1 MNSPL
6 IRFISGSLLIMA
18 TGGCASFSGLPSG
31 LTSSD
36 LASLPRQSAEA
47 DKILIFQSN
56 KNCKYYVDGQYLAI
70 GKRVRVI
77 LTNQP
82 HEVDCHARGY
92 RLKKDYIQPPYDQD
106 TTIGFTFFIG
116 DRVRTE
122 ENPSQISESRTTK
135 KTISSS
141 VDHPHYR
148 LPTNPKIYGL
158 IIGIEHYA
166 PGVPPATY
174 ALRDFRAI
182 NAHFLAL
189 GIPPRHIKKLSD
201 TTATQSRI
209 KEGLRWLKRNVRP
222 GSSVFIYFSGHG
234 APSENGN
241 AYLVPYDGDPSDL
254 RSTGISLDS
263 LYTRLQSLPA
273 KRIIVMMDSCFSG
286 TGGRSVM
293 VEGARP
299 LVAKIKEGF
308 IPTSGKL
315 IVLSAAKSNQESGV
329 LKRAGHGL
337 FTYYLLKGLNG
348 RAVVNGHITLSELFR
363 YVRPKV
369 EDQASLD
376 NRAQTP
382 TMSPELPI
390 AEERI
395 RIR

>member
-174 ALRDFRAI
+174 ALRTISFPEVGMKPSFI
-182 NAHFLAL
+182 F
-189 GIPPRHIKKLSD
+189 
-201 TTATQSRI
+201 ATR
-209 KEGLRWLKRNVRP
+209 GR
-222 GSSVFIYFSGHG
+222 
-234 APSENGN
+234 APSTITD
-241 AYLVPYDGDPSDL
+241 LPPVPE
-254 RSTGISLDS
+254 
-263 LYTRLQSLPA
+263 
-273 KRIIVMMDSCFSG
+273 K
-286 TGGRSVM
+286 
-293 VEGARP
+293 
-299 LVAKIKEGF
+299 
-308 IPTSGKL
+308 
-315 IVLSAAKSNQESGV
+315 QESIMTMI
-329 LKRAGHGL
+329 LLAG
-337 FTYYLLKGLNG
+337 
-348 RAVVNGHITLSELFR
+348 RDCSRV
-363 YVRPKV
+363 
-369 EDQASLD
+369 
-376 NRAQTP
+376 
-382 TMSPELPI
+382 
-390 AEERI
+390 
-395 RIR
+395 